1 MLYIMLKSVNTA
13 LCPFLST
20 SQEGE
25 KNEKKLLRK
34 FYSFFNS
41 HKSLPFYLSPLGNHI
56 NHWHIYVTIYLLG
69 WRFDHSQP
77 GFQA

>member
-1 MLYIMLKSVNTA
+1 MLKSVNTA

-34 FYSFFNS
+34 FYSFFNL
-41 HKSLPFYLSPLGNHI
+41 KKKTLVDYDFLS
-56 NHWHIYVTIYLLG
+56 
-69 WRFDHSQP
+69 
-77 GFQA
+77 